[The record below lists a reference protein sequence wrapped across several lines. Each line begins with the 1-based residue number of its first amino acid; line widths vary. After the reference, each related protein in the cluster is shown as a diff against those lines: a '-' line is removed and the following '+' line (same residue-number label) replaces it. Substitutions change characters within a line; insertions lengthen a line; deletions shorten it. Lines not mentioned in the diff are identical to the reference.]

1 MGIVLCAGTLTACSA
16 KHAEKP
22 APPPVAAPP
31 PRAATP
37 PPAPVGGT
45 VGEET
50 VTATATVRAV
60 NMKTRHVTRFTI
72 VAGPEVR
79 DLAQVRKGD
88 VLRVTYRESI
98 AYQ

>member
-45 VGEET
+45 VEDTDG
-50 VTATATVRAV
+50 
-60 NMKTRHVTRFTI
+60 KRFTI

-79 DLAQVRKGD
+79 NLAQVRKGD